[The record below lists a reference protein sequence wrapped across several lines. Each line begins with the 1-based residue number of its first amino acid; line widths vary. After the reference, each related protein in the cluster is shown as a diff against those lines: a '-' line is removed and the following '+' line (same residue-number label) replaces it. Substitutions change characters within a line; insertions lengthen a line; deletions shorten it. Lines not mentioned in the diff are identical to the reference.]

1 MGRVI
6 PAALVLDL
14 VVLGTAP
21 VEGVFLPGLFLGGI
35 GGALG
40 LGGGSL
46 GSGGLTSSLGA
57 GGGGGPGRGGTSGS

>member
-1 MGRVI
+1 MI

-21 VEGVFLPGLFLGGI
+21 VAGVVLPGLVFGGK

-40 LGGGSL
+40 LGGISW
-46 GSGGLTSSLGA
+46 GSGGLTCSLGA
-57 GGGGGPGRGGTSGS
+57 GGGGGPGRRGASGT